1 VANRKITEMPS
12 IEGGSIVDEDL
23 LTVVAVNEADPSLR
37 NKKFQFDELV
47 VYLDQYFQNT
57 SGNTFSGDII
67 VGGNATISGL
77 TTTSGLTVT
86 HAAAVSGLTV
96 QDDAIVSGT
105 ISGGIVSGNTSSF
118 NQSEI
123 QIGTIVTLT
132 GTTFTY
138 STGVVT
144 SFFSGAVITGDTIN
158 ALNFATSNFTAAYIS
173 GGTVT
178 GISGEFGTLTA
189 QSVTL
194 SGVTVTD
201 ALTVSGALGVS
212 GLLTASGAYI
222 TGTITGNTIT
232 GNSIYG
238 TSGIF
243 TYVSGT
249 TITGDLISVTSGVYA
264 HVSGATITGN
274 NISGAGGQFAHLSGA
289 TITGDAVSATVV
301 TGVSGVFTN
310 ISGTSGVFTNITGTN
325 IQANR
330 MDVETGVFQ
339 DLTAVNMTFQ
349 GDQTISGNF
358 TVTENQVISGNLRV
372 AGNITG
378 ESNLIIEQTGFIENI
393 VSSGIISGSTING
406 NLVQANSGVYT
417 YLSGATI
424 TGDLISGT
432 SGVFTNLSGSTITG
446 DTIQATSGIFVTGS
460 FTDLE
465 ISGLILSTG
474 LFASGTESE
483 PSITF
488 VDNTNT
494 GFYNAAANEVRI
506 TTNGTDRLTVDDTG
520 RVGIGTTN
528 PSQKL
533 HVTGNLRVNDQAISP
548 SIFLRDDD
556 AAGDVQF
563 TQRNSGDFVLV
574 NGATTRS
581 TIFETGGSER
591 FRITSDGNVG
601 IGTSVPGAKLD
612 IKGTSGT
619 YPTQI
624 IQHSALDVE
633 GEFLRTSRTDS
644 GVRYHSIVAR
654 QSATT
659 TTGNNYIQFKI
670 HDPSGGQTAQNT
682 ALHLD
687 GTGNVGIGTTA
698 PDELLHIRGDV
709 AEFKGTNTSSINVTG
724 GTEQV
729 FKFGIEGQRN
739 SVYGPAGSIIFRQD
753 GSSWSAV
760 EPNFKPTR
768 IELCTQDSTTTDT
781 SETPRLVVDKNGL
794 VGIGT
799 TAPVSL
805 LNVKSPL
812 FNTAET
818 VAAFGNSTIP
828 DGLEIITNGNLDWGF
843 NAKNSRNLT
852 FGTNQNERMRITS
865 GALVGIGTSVPS
877 VKLEV
882 ARLGAAWTGAAPA
895 AGTTL
900 FIHNGN
906 NVNTSPTHLQ
916 FGAGN
921 NATSAV
927 YFGDSDEEDVG
938 AIIYNHL
945 DDDLAFRVNN
955 DDRLHITSGGLVGIG
970 TTAPEAKLSIVGTN
984 TTGGI
989 KIVDSSTSASSP
1001 GIEVIA
1007 KRGDANNS
1015 TSFSGKLL
1023 LSRNRTEAA
1032 IVEDNQLGSVSF
1044 GGNHTD
1050 GTEANILYSA
1060 ALIGVA
1066 DGDFNGAS
1074 DMPTALAFYT
1084 GSIGWSP
1091 NTANANPG
1099 TERMRISSAGNTG
1112 IGTTDPQAVL
1122 DVKGRS
1128 VERDVAAH
1136 IRAGN
1141 SGFTVGLI
1149 IDGDNETGDV
1159 LLKVRSNNTATPS
1172 DSDTKFIIY
1181 GDGTVGIGTTSP
1193 GEKLEVNGTIKATD
1207 INFTGLATYADDAA
1221 AGAGGLVTGDVYKTS
1236 TGELRIKL

>member
-1 VANRKITEMPS
+1 MPS

-1091 NTANANPG
+1091 DTANANPG
-1099 TERMRISSAGNTG
+1099 SEALRITSG
-1112 IGTTDPQAVL
+1112 
-1122 DVKGRS
+1122 GR
-1128 VERDVAAH
+1128 
-1136 IRAGN
+1136 
-1141 SGFTVGLI
+1141 
-1149 IDGDNETGDV
+1149 
-1159 LLKVRSNNTATPS
+1159 
-1172 DSDTKFIIY
+1172 
-1181 GDGTVGIGTTSP
+1181 VGIGLTNP

>member
-1091 NTANANPG
+1091 DTANANPG
-1099 TERMRISSAGNTG
+1099 SEALRITSG
-1112 IGTTDPQAVL
+1112 
-1122 DVKGRS
+1122 GR
-1128 VERDVAAH
+1128 
-1136 IRAGN
+1136 
-1141 SGFTVGLI
+1141 
-1149 IDGDNETGDV
+1149 
-1159 LLKVRSNNTATPS
+1159 
-1172 DSDTKFIIY
+1172 
-1181 GDGTVGIGTTSP
+1181 VGIGLTNP

>member
-1 VANRKITEMPS
+1 MANRKITEMPS

-1091 NTANANPG
+1091 DTANANPG
-1099 TERMRISSAGNTG
+1099 SEALRITSG
-1112 IGTTDPQAVL
+1112 
-1122 DVKGRS
+1122 GR
-1128 VERDVAAH
+1128 
-1136 IRAGN
+1136 
-1141 SGFTVGLI
+1141 
-1149 IDGDNETGDV
+1149 
-1159 LLKVRSNNTATPS
+1159 
-1172 DSDTKFIIY
+1172 
-1181 GDGTVGIGTTSP
+1181 VGIGLTNP